1 MKKILKLFSVKR
13 EDLKLENKWWHRL
26 FTVFIIASGILVL
39 ILAACLTIGSYNL
52 KWVVYGDK
60 PLAFSLDPNYEKVVG
75 KELPCESVI
84 DNSASR
90 LSFIIKC
97 NGVNLS
103 HEDSQRYQTLY
114 DAASKYLEQQFGLDK
129 YNSMSCSSSVNPTP
143 TPEGTLNDQ
152 FNKIW
157 GITPEQ
163 IACVRK
169 AIADESSDPA
179 YPKYQNALKNIA
191 RVKVSENSN
200 MGAVFFDILLW
211 IIIPIFALLAWILF
225 WNSVVYRLILYVIF
239 GKKPTK

>member
-1 MKKILKLFSVKR
+1 MNKILKLFSVKR

-26 FTVFIIASGILVL
+26 FTVFLVASGIIVL
-39 ILAACLTIGSYNL
+39 ILAVCLTIGSYNL
-52 KWVVYGDK
+52 KWVIYGDK
-60 PLAFSLDPNYEKVVG
+60 PLAFSLDPNYGKVVG

-84 DNSASR
+84 DDSASS
-90 LSFIIKC
+90 LSFTIKC
-97 NGVNLS
+97 NDVNLS

-114 DAASKYLEQQFGLDK
+114 DAASKYLSQQFGLDK
-129 YNSMSCSSSVNPTP
+129 YGSTCSNSWSSTAVL
-143 TPEGTLNDQ
+143 GTQLSA
-152 FNKIW
+152 
-157 GITPEQ
+157 EQ

-169 AIADESSDPA
+169 AIADESADPA

-200 MGAVFFDILLW
+200 LGVVFFDILLW

-225 WNSVVYRLILYVIF
+225 WNSIVYRSILYVIF